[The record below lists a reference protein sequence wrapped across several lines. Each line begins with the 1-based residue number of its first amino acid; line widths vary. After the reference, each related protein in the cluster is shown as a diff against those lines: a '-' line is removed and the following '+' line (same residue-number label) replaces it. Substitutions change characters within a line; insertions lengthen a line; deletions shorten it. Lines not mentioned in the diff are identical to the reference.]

1 MPRIRNEELFCIL
14 THLRDMQLEPGVLP
28 TQEEDSVWRTF
39 PTAHLFK
46 LYPALVDLLGVLSGS
61 AWVAALGTEGGAA
74 FDEGDLVDLS
84 RACLSLVGRDFCA

>member
-1 MPRIRNEELFCIL
+1 MPRIRNEELFCIF

-28 TQEEDSVWRTF
+28 TQGDCVWRTF

-46 LYPALVDLLGVLSGS
+46 LYPALLDLLGVLSGS
-61 AWVAALGTEGGAA
+61 AWVAALGTTEGGTA

-84 RACLSLVGRDFCA
+84 RACLSLVGRDLSA